1 MTWGIIGNIITTN
14 LDDGTDSPASARE
27 DLRKALV
34 ELKNVINGLNTSG
47 GAAKLDA
54 TTTRVIAN
62 SGVQATTD
70 LTLSPGSGYTVNVG
84 TGVINLEPKTVAE
97 LNALTAED
105 GDVAFCSN
113 GDAGAR
119 CLAVYSEADSTWKR
133 ISLGTTISAT

>member
-1 MTWGIIGNIITTN
+1 MTWGIIGNITTTN